1 MRKLLFIICLF
12 TSLFVNAQDK
22 PIAEMNFTEATVNS
36 LKFSVDSAEELKD
49 INWDDIKEIFSENK
63 PEDLIL
69 LEFEVNYPKD
79 KKDAKKSYK
88 FTSKGKSKNIDNT
101 IAMAKKILNKLTK
114 I

>member
-1 MRKLLFIICLF
+1 MRKILFITFLF
-12 TSLFVNAQDK
+12 ASLFMNAQDK

-36 LKFSVDSAEELKD
+36 LKFSVDSAKELKD

-69 LEFEVNYPKD
+69 LEFEVNYPKN
-79 KKDAKKSYK
+79 KKEAKKSYK
-88 FTSKGKSKNIDNT
+88 FTSKGKSKDIDNT
-101 IAMAKKILNKLTK
+101 ISMAKKILKKLIK